1 MSDTAP
7 VQPGATPGDWP
18 APLFTG
24 EPGARATVRI
34 PGSKSLTNRYLL
46 LAAMADSPSVVH
58 APLHSRDSLLMIKAL
73 EALGARF
80 ESLET
85 DSPFGPDLRVTPI
98 DFSSA
103 TPRYSTT
110 DCGLAGTVMRFVP
123 ALAALLPGEF
133 GFDGDAHARKRP
145 MAPLLDGLRQLG
157 VDVPCEGDQADALPF
172 TVQSPGLAQHP
183 VEGSAIPEVCID
195 ASASSQF
202 VSAFLLVAP
211 RLPQGLVIRHVGEA
225 VPSVPHIEM
234 TVETLRELGVRVES
248 SPEQYTW
255 VVRPGAIRGFEKT
268 IEPDLSN
275 AGPFLAA
282 ATVTGTSVTIPDWPA
297 PAGDGQPGT
306 TQGGDMWRELLPAV
320 GATVSYSEKGLTVT
334 GSPAVG
340 CEREYVFDL
349 ARCGELAPT
358 LAAICAL
365 LPARTELRGIA
376 HLRGHETD
384 RLKALRVEINRLGGS
399 AHELDDGLVIDAP
412 VQRAATNAAV
422 TVRTYEDHRMATFAA
437 VLGLRVPGVVVEN
450 IATTAKTLPDFVGLW
465 NNMLGQLE
473 GSR

>member
-7 VQPGATPGDWP
+7 VQPGATLGDWP

-103 TPRYSTT
+103 TPRYSTI

-133 GFDGDAHARKRP
+133 GFDGDVHARKRP

-172 TVQSPGLAQHP
+172 TVQSLGLAQHP
-183 VEGSAIPEVCID
+183 VEGSAIPEVRID

-234 TVETLRELGVRVES
+234 TVETLRELGVRVDS

-255 VVRPGAIRGFEKT
+255 VVRPGAICGFEKT

-340 CEREYVFDL
+340 GEREYVFDL